1 MIVLGLTGSIGMGK
15 STAAKMFKLLGIPV
29 HDSDKAVHAA
39 LMPGGAGYDRVRA
52 MFPEAH
58 DAKTGLIDRKKL
70 GRIVFPEPAKLK
82 ALEDILHPIAQDSQ
96 FAFMKEMR
104 SLGKK
109 IIVLEIP
116 LLFETNAHERVHKTI
131 VVSAP
136 PDIQKRRVMRRKG
149 MTPEKFARIF
159 EKQTKDEEKRARA
172 DYIVDTG
179 AGYMSTLKQ
188 IRKILKELKVK

>member
-15 STAAKMFKLLGIPV
+15 STAAKMLKLLGIPV

-39 LMPGGAGYDRVRA
+39 LLPGGAGYEKVTA
-52 MFPEAH
+52 LFPGVVEE
-58 DAKTGLIDRKKL
+58 GVIDRKKL
-70 GRIVFPEPAKLK
+70 GGIVFNNPAQLK
-82 ALEDILHPIAQDSQ
+82 ALEDILHPIAQSSQ
-96 FAFMKEMR
+96 FAFIKEQQAA
-104 SLGKK
+104 GKK
-109 IIVLEIP
+109 AVVLEIP

-136 PDIQKRRVMRRKG
+136 PDVQRARVMRRKG

-172 DYIVDTG
+172 DYVVDTG
-179 AGYMSTLKQ
+179 GGYISTLRQ
-188 IRKILKELKVK
+188 IRKILKGLGL

>member
-39 LMPGGAGYDRVRA
+39 LLPGGAGYEKVVSL
-52 MFPEAH
+52 FPSVVEE
-58 DAKTGLIDRKKL
+58 GIINRKKL
-70 GRIVFPEPAKLK
+70 GGIVFNNSAQLK
-82 ALEDILHPIAQDSQ
+82 ALEDILHPIAQSSQ
-96 FAFMKEMR
+96 FAFIKEQQAA
-104 SLGKK
+104 GKK
-109 IIVLEIP
+109 AVVLEIP

-136 PDIQKRRVMRRKG
+136 PEVQRARVMKRKG

-172 DYIVDTG
+172 NYVVDTG
-179 AGYMSTLKQ
+179 GGYISTLQQ
-188 IRKILKELKVK
+188 IRKILKEVGL